1 VALRNCSPPKEL
13 LHGRGLNL
21 PRVHGADLVFLGIGE
36 HPFRTNCQVEESI
49 SDVIHGG
56 DEGPARTREGDR
68 DPKIVGDITREPTR
82 DCKLRRSGS
91 LQPRRDPPGVACHGM
106 CVEFTTARARGGN

>member
-21 PRVHGADLVFLGIGE
+21 PRVRGADLVFLGIGE

-68 DPKIVGDITREPTR
+68 TQRSWATSPVSPLAIANSADPDHF
-82 DCKLRRSGS
+82 S
-91 LQPRRDPPGVACHGM
+91 PGGIPLVWRAHGM
-106 CVEFTTARARGGN
+106 C